1 MKKHK
6 KNRNKIMFILG
17 AVLFIV
23 GVFFGGYY
31 ATQKKVSYPE
41 TKEEKTEKTA
51 DKGEMKDGELIDYEA
66 KGAVVM
72 PAYKGLKVKVTPSEE
87 DVYRQILLDAE
98 DIVSKVKSE
107 NADRVLKGDWISLDY
122 VGYIDGQESED
133 LTESAAIICVGK
145 EQLFNAAFERALI
158 GQRVGTEF
166 SFELTFGDDYYDV
179 DVAGS
184 TVTFSVTVNAK
195 VNDDYVK
202 TLSKGKYKTLEKYY
216 TYVKQ
221 KEWKENI
228 DMAGET
234 AWDAYIE
241 KCEVKKYPKGSI
253 KQALAD
259 LKRQYTAFG
268 ELNGTSYEEII
279 TDLGMTEEDVK
290 ELAKEEVKARM
301 VAKSIAVKEKL
312 TLSDADYEK
321 YLLEEVEP
329 EEEEDKQLTAL
340 ETSYKKNTG
349 VYPHDD
355 MLVRYVKDYIGKF
368 TKQE

>member
-1 MKKHK
+1 MMKHK
-6 KNRNKIMFILG
+6 KSRNKIVFIL
-17 AVLFIV
+17 AVALFIV
-23 GVFFGGYY
+23 GVFFLVNY
-31 ATQKKVSYPE
+31 AMQKKEPYPE
-41 TKEEKTEKTA
+41 TKEEQVDKTE

-66 KGAVVM
+66 KGAVEM

-98 DIVSKVKSE
+98 DKASKVKSE

-122 VGYIDGQESED
+122 VGYMNGQESED
-133 LTESAAIICVGK
+133 LTETAAIICVGK
-145 EQLFNAAFERALI
+145 EQLFNAAFDRALI
-158 GQRVGTEF
+158 GQKVGTDF
-166 SFELTFGDDYYDV
+166 SFELTFAQDYYDA
-179 DVAGS
+179 DVAGN
-184 TVTFSVTVNAK
+184 TVTFSVKVNAK
-195 VNDDYVK
+195 VNDEYVQ
-202 TLSKGKYKTLEKYY
+202 TMTKGKYKTLEKYY
-216 TYVKQ
+216 AYTKQ
-221 KEWKENI
+221 KEWEDNI
-228 DMAGET
+228 EIAGET
-234 AWDAYIE
+234 AWDEYME
-241 KCEVKKYPKGSI
+241 KCQVKEYPKGSV
-253 KQALAD
+253 KQALTD

-321 YLLEEVEP
+321 YLLQDVEP
-329 EEEEDKQLTAL
+329 EEEDDKQLTAL

-355 MLVRYVKDYIGKF
+355 MLIHYVKDYIGKF